1 MSTTPSTTTTSGG
14 YNTKTVTVSG
24 GSATNTTIS
33 SSSSIVLI
41 GTFKV
46 ENGSLKATA
55 NEIKNGSSYS
65 YTATASSGTL
75 SKLPLGY
82 YTLVETKV
90 PNTYGLATSQNWY
103 LTSSTTA
110 STSHTFSLTE
120 STARLKMSKVVSD
133 GVIGKNSSGTSYYTR
148 SVKHFVF
155 SGVYGD
161 SAIKDVKYTLYDT
174 SGTNALAYFSGSANG
189 HTCLVSSDGTANYC
203 LFASVTTKGTSAGLT
218 VISDGG
224 HTNNSTYSSSHYST
238 IKGLKANTTYY
249 LKETGNSSVYES
261 AITKLFEDDG
271 TDASGVNIKSLCY
284 DSSKKMWK
292 VTTGKAGTTKTVAYS
307 DSNET
312 ADNHNEIG
320 LNFTKSTSVTIS
332 KKDKNGNNL
341 INSDL
346 AGTTFYL
353 FYRDSLTSAPN
364 VTTGTVNT
372 TDNPGYITRDAKAGT
387 GTYLLGTFTINKDG
401 ELVATPYT
409 VAKTIKRPDGTG
421 YKTVT
426 YTASKSSDG
435 TTLTNLP
442 LGYYSLVE
450 VQVPVTDSNY
460 TLAGKI
466 TKKLD
471 GSETTDLYTIDVTEP
486 IEGDPIE
493 ITVEK
498 ESSNSLE
505 APKSLEGTVF
515 EVKYY
520 QNTCYTNL
528 ADANSNVHNATVYTW
543 YIEAQEDD
551 SADSNSVVYKAKL
564 DSKHLLKTWN
574 GNVSSDLLENGLTT
588 GTVTIKEVEAA
599 EGYITGSGNLTDENG
614 TVYTDKTFI
623 GYMFKTPDG
632 SGNTIYRL
640 TCYGEDESTTVT
652 SDLKLILTND
662 EYRGDLSFTKINSDG
677 DTLSNVDF
685 NLSLLDDNGNVVE
698 TKEITTDENGNFNS
712 ADDSEL
718 WFYNSSDESSYDTD
732 KVNKDLGSLITGAT
746 YRLTE
751 LECDAN
757 ITYGITDSFT
767 FTMPTKEELE
777 KGTYDVKVATAS
789 TSGVSYDVYLKAY
802 LDYGAEH
809 SDGKTYK
816 DRVVATLYFKDSKGV
831 TKNGLVN
838 EYVQLSTTA
847 TDVNTESHVGVVGK
861 TTLSDTV
868 SYNGTR
874 SGVTYEVVTK
884 LKLDDGTALTDSD
897 GNEITQ
903 TNVFTTDGT
912 TGTYTITQDIDA
924 DDLGGRSVVFY
935 EYLYL
940 LTYSNNTKEDLD
952 LGEDTTDTEDTDS
965 TDTEETVTETFV
977 GKHESLDSALQTVY
991 FPTITTALNF
1001 TSGEDFQYE
1010 GSATSF
1016 TDTVE
1021 VTNLVTGSNYKVKS
1035 VIYDKTA
1042 GTLYVSDDGETY
1054 LGTAT
1059 LTAGENYK
1067 ATADVDF
1074 LVNTLGLG
1082 DHELVCYEYLYYV
1095 KSDGTEVLVN
1105 AEEDMN
1111 NTAQTKVITTLPK
1124 LPSTGS
1130 RTGLIV
1136 NTLAV
1141 LLIGI
1146 GLYFIF
1152 RKRTVEQLGTH
1163 RFFGRKTGK

>member
-1 MSTTPSTTTTSGG
+1 MSDLKKTTYDDMYTDDMYTDDDYINEGHAYHEDESNQPVDNQIRFKKPKFKFKKKAVSFLMAFIMLLTSI
-14 YNTKTVTVSG
+14 NTDRLFAKAATTVTNEGSVS
-24 GSATNTTIS
+24 
-33 SSSSIVLI
+33 
-41 GTFKV
+41 F
-46 ENGSLKATA
+46 
-55 NEIKNGSSYS
+55 
-65 YTATASSGTL
+65 
-75 SKLPLGY
+75 
-82 YTLVETKV
+82 
-90 PNTYGLATSQNWY
+90 
-103 LTSSTTA
+103 
-110 STSHTFSLTE
+110 
-120 STARLKMSKVVSD
+120 
-133 GVIGKNSSGTSYYTR
+133 
-148 SVKHFVF
+148 
-155 SGVYGD
+155 
-161 SAIKDVKYTLYDT
+161 
-174 SGTNALAYFSGSANG
+174 NG
-189 HTCLVSSDGTANYC
+189 HTTGKYKV
-203 LFASVTTKGTSAGLT
+203 
-218 VISDGG
+218 
-224 HTNNSTYSSSHYST
+224 TYSSSTHRVFCIQKAKSGPSTGATVTVQQYTGTTTAGKNVLRALYYYYQIEHPCGGTTETSKDIVIMHLILDHYVSGTAINDSYAIAYKNKIEATDYVAYSGNFT
-238 IKGLKANTTYY
+238 IT
-249 LKETGNSSVYES
+249 NSSTTNKASTKVTLDGTVYYRTAYLYLNATDSNLKISLKVPSGWNLKYNNICYGEGETVTIANNKAFYFFCNGKKSKS
-261 AITKLFEDDG
+261 ATVTLTGEAAVTAYRFNTSSDSVQDLAGSWGTTTGKTATLSLSYTPVSTATPTPTVTPTPMTGSVTVKKSSNGVDLLDGSDSAKELDGTTFALYYNASKAPDVKYRANDNYSRTVTSANGSSLVGYFVVNDGLITAKTGASNLISDDG
-271 TDASGVNIKSLCY
+271 TAFV
-284 DSSKKMWK
+284 
-292 VTTGKAGTTKTVAYS
+292 
-307 DSNET
+307 
-312 ADNHNEIG
+312 
-320 LNFTKSTSVTIS
+320 
-332 KKDKNGNNL
+332 
-341 INSDL
+341 
-346 AGTTFYL
+346 
-353 FYRDSLTSAPN
+353 
-364 VTTGTVNT
+364 
-372 TDNPGYITRDAKAGT
+372 
-387 GTYLLGTFTINKDG
+387 
-401 ELVATPYT
+401 
-409 VAKTIKRPDGTG
+409 
-421 YKTVT
+421 
-426 YTASKSSDG
+426 
-435 TTLTNLP
+435 NLP
-442 LGYYSLVE
+442 LGYYELIE
-450 VQVPVTDSNY
+450 TKVPSGKGY
-460 TLAGKI
+460 TLAQ
-466 TKKLD
+466 THSFKLTAQNT
-471 GSETTDLYTIDVTEP
+471 SEIYTIDVTEP
-486 IEGDPIE
+486 KEGDPVE
-493 ITVEK
+493 ITIEK
-498 ESSNSLE
+498 ENGSGTDG
-505 APKSLEGTVF
+505 KSLAYTVF
-515 EVKYY
+515 EVDYWEGGDENSFTDGSTPTHVWY
-520 QNTCYTNL
+520 IQTL
-528 ADANSNVHNATVYTW
+528 ADSLYEKTTT
-543 YIEAQEDD
+543 
-551 SADSNSVVYKAKL
+551 YKAKL
-564 DSKHLLKTWN
+564 ENKYLLPSWN
-574 GNVSSDLLENGLTT
+574 GNDSSETKSINDSSWDLFEAGKRLLDGAVSIKEVQAADGFNKDS
-588 GTVTIKEVEAA
+588 GTVTDGNNEFSDRVYRATIKDGV
-599 EGYITGSGNLTDENG
+599 LTSI
-614 TVYTDKTFI
+614 YSTDSDSDKAVVTNELTI
-623 GYMFKTPDG
+623 G
-632 SGNTIYRL
+632 I
-640 TCYGEDESTTVT
+640 
-652 SDLKLILTND
+652 TND
-662 EYRGDLSFTKINSDG
+662 EYRGDLGFTKINSDG

-777 KGTYDVKVATAS
+777 NGTYDVKVATAS

-977 GKHESLDSALQTVY
+977 GKHESLDFVLQTVY
-991 FPTITTALNF
+991 FPKITTALNF
-1001 TSGEDFQYE
+1001 TSGSDYQYE

-1095 KSDGTEVLVN
+1095 KSDGTEILVN
-1105 AEEDMN
+1105 AEEDIENM
-1111 NTAQTKVITTLPK
+1111 AQTKVITALPK
-1124 LPSTGS
+1124 LPNTGS

-1141 LLIGI
+1141 LIIGI
-1146 GLYFIF
+1146 GLYLTF